1 MADRYDCNH
10 ADVIYL
16 HELLGK
22 PDVAVKD
29 YMDGLYRQEQDDKRQ
44 SYFDRLAQ
52 DAMLYRMEQNY
63 QPCYMKL

>member
-1 MADRYDCNH
+1 
-10 ADVIYL
+10 
-16 HELLGK
+16 
-22 PDVAVKD
+22 
-29 YMDGLYRQEQDDKRQ
+29 MDGLYRQEQDDKRQ